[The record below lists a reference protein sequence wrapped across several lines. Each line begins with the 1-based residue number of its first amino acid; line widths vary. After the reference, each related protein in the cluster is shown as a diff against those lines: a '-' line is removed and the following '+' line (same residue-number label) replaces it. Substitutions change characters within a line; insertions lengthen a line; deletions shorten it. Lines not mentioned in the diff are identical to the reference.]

1 MIDEHFDVLVVGS
14 GPAGSIAA
22 LVLARGGARVA
33 LVDKAAF
40 PRDKACGDLIGPR
53 GVQLLRDLALGV
65 PDDTRVSDML
75 VVGPTG
81 NRVRLPAPPGR
92 TYPGYGIVVQRS
104 RFDACLQRS
113 AIAAGAEFF
122 DGRADEPIGDDD
134 RLGGFSLSSTTRLR
148 ADVIVG
154 ADGATSRVAE
164 VAGLVDPGRVL
175 WAFAVRTYLDEPVE
189 VPHIMLWTP
198 VPHTGFPGYGWV
210 FPAGEGRAN
219 VGLGVGVL
227 ADRTA
232 GRRAARDLDAFLEHA
247 ARVGV
252 LDARSRVRSRARP
265 LGAWL
270 KMGLVGTVPARDRV
284 FLVGDAAG
292 LVNPLQGEG
301 IAQAMD
307 SGRAAA
313 VAILGG
319 MDHASG
325 RYRAHLARTHAP
337 YLSTTASVHRALLG
351 RPRLV
356 AALARGLTTPGV
368 GRSLAGGWSIMWNDL
383 LDGAAAS
390 VATGLAA
397 TAAGL
402 GHALTARSA
411 DRRWIATHLE
421 DPPPTG
427 AKALRPEGR

>member
-1 MIDEHFDVLVVGS
+1 MTDKRFDVLVVGS

-22 LVLARGGARVA
+22 LVLAREGARVA

-53 GVQLLRDLALGV
+53 GVQLLRDLALDV
-65 PDDTRVSDML
+65 PVETRVGDMF
-75 VVGPTG
+75 VVGPGG
-81 NRVRLPAPPGR
+81 NRVRLPAVPGR

-104 RFDACLQRS
+104 RFDATLQQ
-113 AIAAGAEFF
+113 AAVAAGAELF
-122 DGRADEPIGDDD
+122 DGRADEPIDAGG
-134 RLGGFSLSSTTRLR
+134 RLDGFSLSSTTRVR

-164 VAGLVDPGRVL
+164 VAGLVEPSRVL
-175 WAFAVRTYLDEPVE
+175 WGFAVRTYRAEPIDL
-189 VPHIMLWTP
+189 PHIMLWTP
-198 VPHTGFPGYGWV
+198 APRTAFPGYGWI
-210 FPAGEGRAN
+210 FPAGDGRVN

-247 ARVGV
+247 SRVGV
-252 LDARSRVRSRARP
+252 LGARVAATSPARP

-270 KMGLVGTVPARDRV
+270 KMGIVGTTPARERV
-284 FLVGDAAG
+284 LLVGDAAG

-313 VAILGG
+313 RAILAGAG
-319 MDHASG
+319 HAAD
-325 RYRAHLARTHAP
+325 RYRAHIARTYAP
-337 YLSTTASVHRALLG
+337 YLSTTSSIHRSLVR
-351 RPRLV
+351 RPKIV
-356 AALARGLTTPGV
+356 AALSRTLTAPVV
-368 GRSLAGGWSIMWNDL
+368 GNAIAGGWAIMWNDL
-383 LDGAAAS
+383 RAGAAPGSAS
-390 VATGLAA
+390 AMAA

-402 GHALTARSA
+402 GHMLTARST
-411 DRRWIATHLE
+411 DRRWIAAHVHDLS
-421 DPPPTG
+421 
-427 AKALRPEGR
+427 

>member
-1 MIDEHFDVLVVGS
+1 MTDKRFDVLVVGS

-22 LVLARGGARVA
+22 LVLAQGGARVA

-40 PRDKACGDLIGPR
+40 PRDKACGDLVGPR
-53 GVQLLRDLALGV
+53 GVQLLRDLSLDS
-65 PDDTRVSDML
+65 PDATRVSDMM

-92 TYPGYGIVVQRS
+92 TYPGFGIVERRS
-104 RFDACLQRS
+104 SFDATLRLA
-113 AIAAGAEFF
+113 AIEAGAEFF
-122 DGRADEPIGDDD
+122 DGRADEPLGDSG
-134 RLGGFSLSSTTRLR
+134 RLDGFSLSSKTRIR

-164 VAGLVDPGRVL
+164 VADLVDAGRVL
-175 WAFAVRTYLDEPVE
+175 WGFAVRTYVDEPTE
-189 VPHIMLWTP
+189 LPHIMFWTP
-198 VPHTGFPGYGWV
+198 VRGAAFPGYGWV
-210 FPAGEGRAN
+210 FPADEGHSN

-247 ARVGV
+247 SHVGV
-252 LDARSRVRSRARP
+252 LDHRRPVQPRARP

-270 KMGLVGTVPARDRV
+270 KMGLVGTTPARDRV

-319 MDHASG
+319 IEHAPA
-325 RYRAHLARTHAP
+325 RYRAHLERTQAG
-337 YLSTTASVHRALLG
+337 YLSTTASIQRSLLH

-356 AALARGLTTPGV
+356 AALTRGLTAPGV
-368 GRSLAGGWSIMWNDL
+368 GRTLAGGWSIMWNNL
-383 LDGAAAS
+383 RDGASPS

-402 GHALTARSA
+402 GHALTARST
-411 DRRWIATHLE
+411 DRRWIASHLT
-421 DPPPTG
+421 DSP
-427 AKALRPEGR
+427 R